1 MLSSFCAGI
10 AGALFAHLLQFISP
24 RVFDVVKTTEVL
36 IMVYL
41 GGIAS
46 IGGSILGAATY
57 TLLLE
62 ILRPS
67 TVASL
72 LSWLP
77 PGLFDPLNKY
87 VISHLGVLRMIIMPL
102 LLVLVMIFWPRAS
115 WVSASSAC
123 SSRAGT
129 GKPIGRIQASG
140 A

>member
-1 MLSSFCAGI
+1 VASHRSAAPSSAP
-10 AGALFAHLLQFISP
+10 Q
-24 RVFDVVKTTEVL
+24 V
-36 IMVYL
+36 
-41 GGIAS
+41 
-46 IGGSILGAATY
+46 Y

-87 VISHLGVLRMIIMPL
+87 VISHLGILRMIIMPL
-102 LLVLVMIFWPRAS
+102 LLVLVMIFWPRGIMG
-115 WVSASSAC
+115 SASSAVHTAPGHGSTRPE
-123 SSRAGT
+123 SSV
-129 GKPIGRIQASG
+129 G